1 MSAAKVGFIDKQ
13 ENGKDIWIPAHAA
26 VSAHPRTVLNRT
38 IATKSV
44 FRRGEFHEPPFPAKH
59 QQMGDR
65 RVRPSDTVTTMSRIQ
80 TGTVSGCAPFQPKVP
95 KKIDSDPARG
105 QSFVPGGEMAE
116 WFNAHAWK
124 ACIPKRYRGFESP
137 SLRHISQGDSHADS
151 RIDSRSPIPSCPD
164 LARIVTVWE
173 KLPAPL
179 KAAILAIVKS
189 AE

>member
-1 MSAAKVGFIDKQ
+1 MNA
-13 ENGKDIWIPAHAA
+13 
-26 VSAHPRTVLNRT
+26 
-38 IATKSV
+38 
-44 FRRGEFHEPPFPAKH
+44 PFPSPLE
-59 QQMGDR
+59 R
-65 RVRPSDTVTTMSRIQ
+65 RIYPAEIQ
-80 TGTVSGCAPFQPKVP
+80 LQLNEFARML
-95 KKIDSDPARG
+95 KKIDSAPARS
-105 QSFVPGGEMAE
+105 QSFVSGGEMAE